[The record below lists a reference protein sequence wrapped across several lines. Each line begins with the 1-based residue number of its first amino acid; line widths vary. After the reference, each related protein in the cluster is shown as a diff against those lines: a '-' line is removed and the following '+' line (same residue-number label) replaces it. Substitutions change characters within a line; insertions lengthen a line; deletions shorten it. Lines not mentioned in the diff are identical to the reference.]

1 MVDRNVFDTETVT
14 EMFHQRTLTSPDLVA
29 YEYMRDDGWVRV
41 TFNEYGKQVE
51 YAALGFN
58 ELGVGPK
65 DCVAI
70 WGDTMAEWTIA
81 ALGAMATGAH
91 VAGIYQTSTP
101 EQAAY
106 IMKDSNSRILCV
118 DKLSRLEG
126 LLEHR
131 ADLTNL
137 EKIVVWGERPAGSW
151 ADEYLPD
158 VMEAGRQIAAEAKG
172 AYDVL
177 REQVK
182 PDDYAVLVYTSGTT
196 GMPKGVI
203 LTHRNCM
210 NNAKNIFS
218 EELYQRGDSLV
229 AFLPMSHV
237 AEFTAFLGRLLG
249 ALTAFFCPEFSK
261 VPQTFKDKQP
271 TIVVAV
277 PRVYE
282 KIHKKIVT
290 TIDASPERR
299 RKMFEW
305 AWTLGDQ
312 VAKLRAQNK
321 AIPYALYAKYVVA
334 DRLVLSKVRAQLG
347 GKVRVMITAAAP
359 IDAEIIHFFNGV
371 GLMMLEAY
379 GLSETCGASH
389 INLPGS
395 YKVGTVGK
403 PINGVECV
411 IAEDGEVLMRG
422 ETIFRGYL
430 NRPDDTAE
438 VLDED
443 GWFHTGDIGEID
455 DEGFLR
461 ITDRKKNLIIT
472 AGGKNV
478 APAQVETYIKREP
491 VVSQVVVLGDR
502 KPYLVA
508 LVTINQDHI
517 GGLTPEMIEERV
529 ARAVDE
535 ANKLLPRYEQVKK
548 FLILQ
553 DEFSVESGEMTPTMK
568 IKRNVVMKNH
578 HDAVEA
584 LYNDGV
590 AVGAD

>member
-14 EMFHQRTLTSPDLVA
+14 EMFHQRTLATPDFVA
-29 YEYMRDDGWVRV
+29 YEFMRDGEWVRV

-58 ELGVGPK
+58 ELGVGHK

-70 WGDTMAEWTIA
+70 WGDTMPEWTIA
-81 ALGAMATGAH
+81 ALGAMAAGAH
-91 VAGIYQTSTP
+91 VAGIYQTSTA

-106 IMKDSNSRILCV
+106 IMKDSKSRILCV
-118 DKLSRLEG
+118 DRLSRLEG
-126 LLEHR
+126 LLEYR
-131 ADLTNL
+131 ADLTHL
-137 EKIVVWGERPAGSW
+137 EKIIVWAERPAGNW
-151 ADEYLPD
+151 AEEFLPD
-158 VMEAGRQIAAEAKG
+158 VMEVGRQVAAEAKG
-172 AYDVL
+172 AYEVL
-177 REQVK
+177 RSQVK
-182 PDDYAVLVYTSGTT
+182 PEDYAVLVYTSGTT

-203 LTHRNCM
+203 LSHRNCM
-210 NNAKNIFS
+210 TNAKNLFAES
-218 EELYQRGDSLV
+218 LYQRGDSVV

-249 ALTAFFCPEFSK
+249 ALTAFFCPDFAK
-261 VPQTFKDKQP
+261 VAQTFKDKQP

-282 KIHKKIVT
+282 KIHKKITT
-290 TIDASPERR
+290 TIEAAPERR
-299 RKMFEW
+299 RKLFEW
-305 AWTLGDQ
+305 AWSLGDQ
-312 VAKLRAQNK
+312 VAKLRAQDK
-321 AIPYALYAKYVVA
+321 PIPYALYAKYMIA

-359 IDAEIIHFFNGV
+359 IDPEIIHFFNGV

-379 GLSETCGASH
+379 GLSETTGASH
-389 INLPGS
+389 INLPGA
-395 YKVGTVGK
+395 YKVGTVGR
-403 PINGVECV
+403 PINGVECK

-422 ETIFRGYL
+422 DTIFNGYL

-438 VLDED
+438 VINED

-455 DEGFLR
+455 AEGFLR

-478 APAQVETYIKREP
+478 APAQIELYIKREP

-502 KPYLVA
+502 KPFLVA
-508 LVTINQDHI
+508 LITVNPDHSQ
-517 GGLTPEMIEERV
+517 GLSQEEIEARI

-548 FLILQ
+548 FHVLPH
-553 DEFSVESGEMTPTMK
+553 EFSVETGEMTPTMK
-568 IKRNVVMKNH
+568 IKRNVVMQKH
-578 HDAVEA
+578 HEIVEA
-584 LYNDGV
+584 LYREGEM
-590 AVGAD
+590 AEAG